1 MTATSNLPSDDT
13 TRRPDSDW
21 RLFLRMWPYIY
32 KHRNALVLPLI
43 LLVPLSLANALQPV
57 LIGQAISL
65 IRQEPVMFFLEGRT
79 LQGGL
84 NLLVGLLV
92 VTVLIRL
99 LLDGFQS
106 YLVQAVGQNITADIR
121 TDLFTHVT
129 SLAVRF
135 FDRTPV
141 GKLITRITSDVDAL
155 GDVFSTGAVGI
166 ITDVV
171 SMLVL
176 LVVMF
181 TMQWQLALML
191 LALLVPV
198 TWLII
203 YFQQQFRKANYKA
216 REYLSELNATLQ
228 ENVAGINVVQLFRRE
243 RYNAE
248 MFRATNQK
256 YITAV
261 DKTIFYDSA
270 VSSTLEWISLV
281 AIGGVLWLG
290 GLLVMQDALTF
301 GTLATFI
308 LFAQR
313 LFDPLRQ
320 FADKFTAIQAGL
332 TAVERITDLF
342 TVPVEIRD
350 PEKVGKDGDG
360 KKGKEGGGNKSAA
373 MGLGGVN
380 GNGAK
385 ELIGKGKS
393 EGNSSLATF
402 PTTYPPISPTA
413 SSSLSSSSS
422 SPLHPLTPSPAKASE
437 IRFDHVTFGYRA
449 DEPVLKDLTFTIRPG
464 EKVALVGP
472 TGAGKSSIIRLLC
485 RLYDINQGAIL
496 LDGVDIRDLP
506 QAELR
511 RRMAVILQDGFLFAG
526 DVKSNITLGEEYPL
540 EAVIEAAKQTN
551 IHGLIE
557 DLPQG
562 YDTEL
567 RERGTNLSGGQKQ
580 LLAFARAAIRDP
592 GILVL
597 DEATANLDV
606 GTEAM
611 IQEAL
616 ERLLEGRTAIIIAHR
631 LSTIRNVDRILVL
644 KYGELVEQGSHDELL
659 AREGL
664 YSSLYR
670 LQRLGV

>member
-1 MTATSNLPSDDT
+1 M
-13 TRRPDSDW
+13 
-21 RLFLRMWPYIY
+21 I
-32 KHRNALVLPLI
+32 LPLI
-43 LLVPLSLANALQPV
+43 LLVPLALANALQPV

-65 IRQEPVMFFLEGRT
+65 IRQEPVYWFLEGLT
-79 LQGGL
+79 LQTGL
-84 NLLVGLLV
+84 NLLIVLLLV
-92 VTVLIRL
+92 TVVIRL
-99 LLDGFQS
+99 VLDGFQS
-106 YLVQAVGQNITADIR
+106 YLVQEVGQNITADIR
-121 TDLFTHVT
+121 YDLFSHVT

-141 GKLITRITSDVDAL
+141 GKLITRLTSDVDAL

-166 ITDVV
+166 ITDLV
-171 SMLVL
+171 SILVL

-181 TMQWQLALML
+181 TMQWQLALLL
-191 LALLVPV
+191 LALLLPV

-203 YFQQQFRKANYKA
+203 YFQQQYRKANYKA
-216 REYLSELNATLQ
+216 REWLSELNAMLQ
-228 ENVAGINVVQLFRRE
+228 ENIAGINVVQLFRRE
-243 RYNAE
+243 RFNAE
-248 MFRATNQK
+248 LFRSTNQK
-256 YITAV
+256 YIDAV
-261 DKTIFYDSA
+261 DKTIFYDSS

-290 GLLVMQDALTF
+290 GVLVLQDAMTF
-301 GTLATFI
+301 GVLASFI

-320 FADKFTAIQAGL
+320 FADKFTAIQAGF

-342 TVPVEIRD
+342 SVPIEIRD
-350 PEKVGKDGDG
+350 PEHLEQAGASPELRTTGHGRAKAELVAAPAPPPPAR
-360 KKGKEGGGNKSAA
+360 SAS
-373 MGLGGVN
+373 
-380 GNGAK
+380 
-385 ELIGKGKS
+385 LIH
-393 EGNSSLATF
+393 
-402 PTTYPPISPTA
+402 TT
-413 SSSLSSSSS
+413 
-422 SPLHPLTPSPAKASE
+422 HRASE
-437 IRFDHVTFGYRA
+437 ICFNQVSFGYKP
-449 DEPVLKDLTFTIRPG
+449 EEYILKDLNFTIRPG

-485 RLYDINQGAIL
+485 RLYDIQQGAIL

-526 DVKSNITLGEEYPL
+526 DVKSNITLGEDYPL
-540 EAVIEAAKQTN
+540 EAVVEAARKTN
-551 IHGLIE
+551 IHQFIE
-557 DLPQG
+557 QLPRG

-567 RERGTNLSGGQKQ
+567 RERGTNLSGGQRQ

-616 ERLLEGRTAIIIAHR
+616 ERLLEDRTAIIIAHR
-631 LSTIRNVDRILVL
+631 LSTIRHVDRILVL
-644 KYGELVEQGSHDELL
+644 KNGELVEQGSHDQLL
-659 AREGL
+659 AQNGL

-670 LQRLGV
+670 LQRLGA